1 MSPQLNFYRDRAA
14 EAGRDAA
21 EAKLD
26 NVRERCLRAEEAWLG
41 MAARVGEDR
50 GDRRRHVGVVDAEG
64 EASQQQLRPRRRDQR
79 VPSVRIAGQRA
90 ACERPHD
97 RLHDASLHI
106 RSAIAIAPAVSE

>member
-41 MAARVGEDR
+41 MAARVERSERLRADTIAHKAGCAEAMLLVPDADEDQM
-50 GDRRRHVGVVDAEG
+50 VG
-64 EASQQQLRPRRRDQR
+64 
-79 VPSVRIAGQRA
+79 
-90 ACERPHD
+90 
-97 RLHDASLHI
+97 
-106 RSAIAIAPAVSE
+106 

>member
-41 MAARVGEDR
+41 MAARVERSEKLRADSVAYKAGSAGAAMMIPDADEDQM
-50 GDRRRHVGVVDAEG
+50 VG
-64 EASQQQLRPRRRDQR
+64 
-79 VPSVRIAGQRA
+79 
-90 ACERPHD
+90 
-97 RLHDASLHI
+97 
-106 RSAIAIAPAVSE
+106 

>member
-41 MAARVGEDR
+41 MAARVERSEKLRADTIAHKAGSAEAMLLVPDADEDQM
-50 GDRRRHVGVVDAEG
+50 VG
-64 EASQQQLRPRRRDQR
+64 
-79 VPSVRIAGQRA
+79 
-90 ACERPHD
+90 
-97 RLHDASLHI
+97 
-106 RSAIAIAPAVSE
+106 

>member
-41 MAARVGEDR
+41 MAARVERSEKLRADSAAYKSGGAGAAEAAMMVPDADEDQM
-50 GDRRRHVGVVDAEG
+50 VG
-64 EASQQQLRPRRRDQR
+64 
-79 VPSVRIAGQRA
+79 
-90 ACERPHD
+90 
-97 RLHDASLHI
+97 
-106 RSAIAIAPAVSE
+106 

>member
-41 MAARVGEDR
+41 MAARVERSEKLRADSAAYKSGGVGAGSADAAMMVPDADEDQM
-50 GDRRRHVGVVDAEG
+50 VG
-64 EASQQQLRPRRRDQR
+64 
-79 VPSVRIAGQRA
+79 
-90 ACERPHD
+90 
-97 RLHDASLHI
+97 
-106 RSAIAIAPAVSE
+106 

>member
-41 MAARVGEDR
+41 MAARVERSEKLRADSAAHKAGSAEAVLLIPDADEDEL
-50 GDRRRHVGVVDAEG
+50 VG
-64 EASQQQLRPRRRDQR
+64 
-79 VPSVRIAGQRA
+79 
-90 ACERPHD
+90 
-97 RLHDASLHI
+97 
-106 RSAIAIAPAVSE
+106 